1 MVIKARNLTAECA
14 EERRETKLCVLRVL
28 CGDFKPLENCDD
40 KRDVYFSS
48 PKVGKYTV
56 TKQGELTAGCER

>member
-28 CGDFKPLENCDD
+28 CGDFKPLKNRDD

-48 PKVGKYTV
+48 PKVG
-56 TKQGELTAGCER
+56 